1 MLQPTNPPRQSSAL
15 TKSDLEHPEVL
26 KAYFVRIV
34 ALHESGEKFPINL
47 DDVWPLVYSR
57 KSVALRELKASFIE
71 NDDFCLLHQN
81 VQPVN
86 QGVINPKPNAQ
97 YLLSAKCLEYFIA
110 RKARPVFNVYSEFF
124 HERIREEKNPDLIA
138 DRYINTYR
146 KKGKADEWIKAR
158 FEGKVVRNEF
168 TATLA
173 EHGVVRDGYRNC
185 TNAIYAPLFG
195 GTMAVVREKKG
206 LDKSDNIRDNL
217 TPVELEAV
225 KFSEMLTKEKIKSEN
240 LKGNAQ
246 CEMACTRSARAVANA
261 MIQVM
266 GK

>member
-1 MLQPTNPPRQSSAL
+1 MLHPTTTPRQSSAL

-26 KAYFVRIV
+26 KAYFTRIV
-34 ALHESGEKFPINL
+34 ALHESGEKFPVNL
-47 DDVWPLVYSR
+47 DEVWPLVYTQKGR
-57 KSVALRELKASFIE
+57 AILELKKNFIE
-71 NDDFCLLHQN
+71 GDDYLVFSQKVKNLAGGR
-81 VQPVN
+81 PVMN
-86 QGVINPKPNAQ
+86 
-97 YLLSAKCLEYFIA
+97 YMLSVKCLEYFIA
-110 RKARPVFNVYSEFF
+110 RKVRPVFEVYSKVL
-124 HERIREEKNPDLIA
+124 HERIKEEKNPDLIA

-146 KKGKADEWIKAR
+146 KKGKADDWIKAR

-168 TATLA
+168 TAVLA

-195 GTMAVVREKKG
+195 GTTAVVREKKG

-217 TPVELEAV
+217 SPVELEAV
-225 KFSEMLTKEKIKSEN
+225 KFSEMLTKEKIKAEN

>member
-26 KAYFVRIV
+26 KAYFTKIV
-34 ALHESGEKFPINL
+34 EYQESGEKYPVNL

-57 KSVALRELKASFIE
+57 KDKAVRELRAGYDEGK
-71 NDDFCLLHQN
+71 DY
-81 VQPVN
+81 
-86 QGVINPKPNAQ
+86 
-97 YLLSAKCLEYFIA
+97 YLLPQNGEQSNFSQNGNNSKRGGHNKEVYMISVVCLEHFIA
-110 RKARPVFNVYSEFF
+110 RKVRAVFDVYRNIF

-158 FEGKVVRNEF
+158 FDGKVVRNEF
-168 TATLA
+168 TAVLA

-195 GTMAVVREKKG
+195 GTTAVVREKKG

-240 LKGNAQ
+240 LKGK
-246 CEMACTRSARAVANA
+246 RSV
-261 MIQVM
+261 
-266 GK
+266 